1 MFIFTL
7 KYSQLQVIQQ
17 QKFKCIGK
25 TISSKDNCVCFW
37 CARTHTIIHL
47 KKHCGKKKMQWIY
60 HWSKWVYI
68 YLHVPSKLYTQ
79 CGNWDKSLV
88 NIVYYITK
96 HMYFTMILPNVTNPQ
111 INSIHTVLI
120 FFPGI
125 ILFFFP
131 KITKENKVRIS
142 GISSRLFFVNKIST
156 YSH

>member
-1 MFIFTL
+1 M
-7 KYSQLQVIQQ
+7 
-17 QKFKCIGK
+17 
-25 TISSKDNCVCFW
+25 
-37 CARTHTIIHL
+37 
-47 KKHCGKKKMQWIY
+47 
-60 HWSKWVYI
+60 YI

-125 ILFFFP
+125 ILFFSPKLQRKIRWGSQEFP
-131 KITKENKVRIS
+131 PDFFLWIKYQLTVIKIIHKCIPIFSTVSKEHYDWTALWPGTVFSLRVCDSLFKTFSKVWELSNIWKKKWKTAEN
-142 GISSRLFFVNKIST
+142 I
-156 YSH
+156 